1 MRNTIIVVFSCGRG
15 SFSAFSAVENTQN
28 RRNGDFH
35 FYPGHGRLLS
45 LINVYMCTLLFTAL
59 LPAPCACAAAV
70 RSSVA
75 IFTTAADLNAVFFF
89 CKKKN
94 IFLFCFAQNRIF
106 NNMVRRFS
114 KGGDFSIVSPAF
126 CCQGCLSRN
135 CLDAVCQWV
144 KIMSPEIFGPHTYET
159 KRIFSPVF
167 L

>member
-1 MRNTIIVVFSCGRG
+1 M
-15 SFSAFSAVENTQN
+15 EKTQN
-28 RRNGDFH
+28 RRKGEIH
-35 FYPGHGRLLS
+35 FCPGHGRLLS
-45 LINVYMCTLLFTAL
+45 LMNVSMCTLLCTAL
-59 LPAPCACAAAV
+59 LPAPCACVEAV

-75 IFTTAADLNAVFFF
+75 IFTTAADLNAV
-89 CKKKN
+89 
-94 IFLFCFAQNRIF
+94 LFCFCEKKSIF
-106 NNMVRRFS
+106 CFVLHKRLFSNIVRRFS